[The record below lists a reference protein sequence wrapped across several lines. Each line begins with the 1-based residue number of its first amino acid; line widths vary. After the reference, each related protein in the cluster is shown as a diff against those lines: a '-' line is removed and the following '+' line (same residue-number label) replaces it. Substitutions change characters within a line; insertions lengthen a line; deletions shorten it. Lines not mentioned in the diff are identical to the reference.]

1 MIRFSN
7 WIISPQR
14 EVIARQHDNLTGRL
28 EVLGDLPEGWIWDM
42 LVRVGHYRDVLSLT
56 PCDGGVGIDL
66 SAEMLCVGGSYTMQ
80 LRGTQGELVRHTN
93 QVTVY
98 IPASLSG
105 DEWWPELPS
114 EFSQAEQR
122 VRQCVEQATQEANRA
137 EDGAD
142 AAQKDAE
149 AAKGAANQAQQSAV
163 AAQEANKGSEAAANQ
178 AKQSA
183 DQAAQKA
190 AAAKETAWVAQ
201 EAARLAGQSAAAAQ
215 AARDGSEAA
224 ASRAGQSADQAAQK
238 ADAAASSASDAKKA
252 QQAVENMTASAETLA
267 PDAQASV
274 TKTTQDDVVNLKFGI
289 PQGQPG
295 QNGGYYQ
302 PSVSEDGQLAF
313 NPSQEDMP
321 AVPSAY
327 IKGPPGQDAP
337 QIDDSR
343 VSSATPWSSR
353 QIVDTLAPEFE
364 ASGAVVT
371 CTPVPGYP
379 LHVVSQIMPV
389 QDGEGDPS
397 PENVRPI
404 KGWTEAKLFA
414 GGDNIFNAVEM
425 ENGIL
430 NVSSDGKILVTS
442 GTYGVYKEIPI
453 NGDISCLV
461 FSGRYENGEPGRW
474 RVAFADD
481 EDNAV
486 EFGYSYPISSGRFT
500 TTKFLDASGTIVDRQ
515 VLLADFTGATKL
527 YIMAVEGRM
536 YIPTVALIVGSSF
549 EDLNNQPYN
558 PASKTITLPI
568 GQTVYGGT
576 LDWITGVLTVGWISH
591 TFNAA
596 DSVSGNWQSTDTS
609 MGAVI
614 AITSPGATP
623 VQTTGEIPNILCAS
637 LKTISYGNIFSGSNS
652 DTAISR
658 VWGGEANQF
667 AIRLPLSL
675 AETAADI
682 KSWLI
687 DNAIEVVYQIATP
700 ITIQL
705 TPTEILALSGTNTIY
720 ADTGDTTV
728 SGREDPLT
736 VNQRL
741 SERIAALEFNMN
753 LLSDYQRGDMT

>member
-149 AAKGAANQAQQSAV
+149 AAKGAANQAEQSAA
-163 AAQEANKGSEAAANQ
+163 AAQEASKGSEAAADQ

-183 DQAAQKA
+183 AQAAQEA
-190 AAAKETAWVAQ
+190 AAAQETAGVAQ

-224 ASRAGQSADQAAQK
+224 ASQAGQSAAQAAQK
-238 ADAAASSASDAKKA
+238 ADAAANSASDAKEA

-295 QNGGYYQ
+295 QNGGYYR

-321 AVPSAY
+321 AVPSAS

-364 ASGAVVT
+364 TSGPVVT
-371 CTPVPGYP
+371 CDPVAGYP
-379 LHVVSQIMPV
+379 LHVVSQIVPV
-389 QDGEGDPS
+389 QAGEGDPS
-397 PENVRPI
+397 PDNVRPI
-404 KGWTEAKLFA
+404 RGWTEANLWVGGKNLWDNDYAMNPDNWASRLYHFLKFPLAPNATYTLSMSKNNMFKDYNPDYNGDFA
-414 GGDNIFNAVEM
+414 FYIGEIPGGVVGNVLI
-425 ENGIL
+425 G
-430 NVSSDGKILVTS
+430 NVSVPASMVKTTYTFSTSDKPMYANLYVGAAGES
-442 GTYGVYKEIPI
+442 GFEI
-453 NGDISCLV
+453 V
-461 FSGRYENGEPGRW
+461 FTE
-474 RVAFADD
+474 
-481 EDNAV
+481 
-486 EFGYSYPISSGRFT
+486 
-500 TTKFLDASGTIVDRQ
+500 
-515 VLLADFTGATKL
+515 LLANLQIEA
-527 YIMAVEGRM
+527 
-536 YIPTVALIVGSSF
+536 GST
-549 EDLNNQPYN
+549 LTPYTPYN
-558 PASKTITLPI
+558 PASKTITLPF

-576 LDWITGVLTVGWISH
+576 LDWGTGVLTVIHGEIASYSGEVLPGAWIS
-591 TFNAA
+591 
-596 DSVSGNWQSTDTS
+596 DRDVYS
-609 MGAVI
+609 
-614 AITSPGATP
+614 
-623 VQTTGEIPNILCAS
+623 PNITP
-637 LKTISYGNIFSGSNS
+637 TIGAQVVY
-652 DTAISR
+652 
-658 VWGGEANQF
+658 E
-667 AIRLPLSL
+667 L
-675 AETAADI
+675 AEPQT
-682 KSWLI
+682 
-687 DNAIEVVYQIATP
+687 V
-700 ITIQL
+700 QL
-705 TPTEILALSGTNTIY
+705 TPKEVLALSGTNTLY
-720 ADTGDTTV
+720 CDTGDVTV
-728 SGREDPLT
+728 SGREDPNR
-736 VNQRL
+736 VIQRL
-741 SERIAALEFNMN
+741 GGRIAALEFNMN

>member
-201 EAARLAGQSAAAAQ
+201 EAARLAGQSAAAAK

-371 CTPVPGYP
+371 CTPVAGYP
-379 LHVVSQIMPV
+379 LHVVSQITLV
-389 QDGEGDPS
+389 QEGEGDPS
-397 PENVRPI
+397 PDNVRPI
-404 KGWTEAKLFA
+404 RGWDAANLWV
-414 GGDNIFNAVEM
+414 GGKNLWDAHM
-425 ENGIL
+425 LTNGEF
-430 NVSSDGKILVTS
+430 VT
-442 GTYGVYKEIPI
+442 
-453 NGDISCLV
+453 
-461 FSGRYENGEPGRW
+461 YENREMFKYTDNLNAFVWPVPKRLRDEQLTFTSRFYRDDPWKSVTIRFSHISQFYSPSFPEQG
-474 RVAFADD
+474 VA
-481 EDNAV
+481 
-486 EFGYSYPISSGRFT
+486 YSYPTRPVYGPLESISGENNYNRPVYMDLTATQLELGASATNYEPYRGR
-500 TTKFLDASGTIVDRQ
+500 
-515 VLLADFTGATKL
+515 
-527 YIMAVEGRM
+527 
-536 YIPTVALIVGSSF
+536 
-549 EDLNNQPYN
+549 
-558 PASKTITLPI
+558 TITLPF
-568 GQTVYGGT
+568 GQTVYGGE
-576 LDWITGVLTVGWISH
+576 LDWTTGVLSVDKVGVKITGAESITAHNRSTGDSKFFKAVLAVAPLSTVTEQYPTICNMATQG
-591 TFNAA
+591 NPYQ
-596 DSVSGNWQSTDTS
+596 SVGDYCW
-609 MGAVI
+609 A
-614 AITSPGATP
+614 
-623 VQTTGEIPNILCAS
+623 
-637 LKTISYGNIFSGSNS
+637 LKTGVNELRIG
-652 DTAISR
+652 
-658 VWGGEANQF
+658 F
-667 AIRLPLSL
+667 ADQS
-675 AETAADI
+675 
-682 KSWLI
+682 
-687 DNAIEVVYQIATP
+687 IATP
-700 ITIQL
+700 EQCKSFLANMDLSGTPYTVVYAIAEPFTIQL

-736 VNQRL
+736 VIQRL

>member
-137 EDGAD
+137 ESGAD
-142 AAQKDAE
+142 AAQKGAE
-149 AAKGAANQAQQSAV
+149 AAKGAANQAEQSAV
-163 AAQEANKGSEAAANQ
+163 AAQEANKGSEAAADQ

-274 TKTTQDDVVNLKFGI
+274 TKTTENDVVNLKFGI

-295 QNGGYYQ
+295 QNGGYYC
-302 PSVSEDGQLAF
+302 PSVSEDGELSWA
-313 NPSQEDMP
+313 PSQETMP
-321 AVPSAY
+321 AVPQKN

-364 ASGAVVT
+364 TSGPVVT
-371 CTPVPGYP
+371 CTPVAGYP
-379 LHVVSQIMPV
+379 LHVVSQITPV
-389 QDGEGDPS
+389 QEGEGDPS
-397 PENVRPI
+397 PDNVRPI
-404 KGWTEAKLFA
+404 SGLDAANLWA
-414 GGDNIFNAVEM
+414 GGENLINMESDFIIPQSIYAYTARPDTQFAQAILSLPRGKNLVLSWTTVGGTTDQSYDRIACYQDGTVKFNIYNGKFFTIPFDYNPQYLICYAGTNKTQDAVW
-425 ENGIL
+425 
-430 NVSSDGKILVTS
+430 SDFMCA
-442 GTYGVYKEIPI
+442 EIQKP
-453 NGDISCLV
+453 
-461 FSGRYENGEPGRW
+461 Y
-474 RVAFADD
+474 
-481 EDNAV
+481 
-486 EFGYSYPISSGRFT
+486 T
-500 TTKFLDASGTIVDRQ
+500 
-515 VLLADFTGATKL
+515 
-527 YIMAVEGRM
+527 
-536 YIPTVALIVGSSF
+536 
-549 EDLNNQPYN
+549 PYN
-558 PASKTITLPI
+558 PASKTITLPF
-568 GQTVYGGT
+568 GQTVYGGD
-576 LDWITGVLTVGWISH
+576 LDWTTGVLTVEWASVVLTGNENWVQTEYIVLVDATNRPANPNPGIGYCSH
-591 TFNAA
+591 FPFAYNYNGDNIFITRSIVYLGTQLSAKYTIDEWKSYLAA
-596 DSVSGNWQSTDTS
+596 QYAAGTPVT
-609 MGAVI
+609 
-614 AITSPGATP
+614 ITYQLATP
-623 VQTTGEIPNILCAS
+623 EP
-637 LKTISYGNIFSGSNS
+637 
-652 DTAISR
+652 
-658 VWGGEANQF
+658 F
-667 AIRLPLSL
+667 AVTPQ
-675 AETAADI
+675 
-682 KSWLI
+682 
-687 DNAIEVVYQIATP
+687 EV
-700 ITIQL
+700 
-705 TPTEILALSGTNTIY
+705 LALSGTNTIY
-720 ADTGDTTV
+720 TDTGDTTV

-736 VNQRL
+736 VIQRL